1 MKLYLRNLDDDI
13 DDERLRKEFS
23 QYGNIT
29 SAEVIREE
37 GGGASTGYG
46 IVSFSA
52 PEEATKAATEM
63 DGCIISKPLQVT
75 LDQRK
80 RVNDMN
86 FAVQHMQEMSGIHI
100 NPSASYPMVPFGRYS

>member
-1 MKLYLRNLDDDI
+1 MSSFPVALI
-13 DDERLRKEFS
+13 
-23 QYGNIT
+23 Q
-29 SAEVIREE
+29 VIREE